1 MSVIGGKALYEG
13 RHLVEWAAELAGLIA
28 ERFDVTRI
36 VLFGSVARGDDGPD
50 SDIDLLV
57 VLPIVGRRHDAAVSI
72 MTELRGISVPVDI
85 VVVDSARF
93 DEQARIPGIV
103 RVAMREGKTLW
114 QSTNVRESS
123 ADR

>member
-1 MSVIGGKALYEG
+1 MAKPKPIRLQLEGKALYDG
-13 RHLVEWAAELAGLIA
+13 RHLVEWASEVAGIIA

-72 MTELRGISVPVDI
+72 MTELRGIPVPVDL

-103 RVAMREGKTLW
+103 RVAMREGRDLAT
-114 QSTNVRESS
+114 S
-123 ADR
+123 